1 MLSKMN
7 FRIVK
12 GSDWT
17 LFLDRDGVINE
28 RNFGGYI
35 TKYEDIIFRPGSL
48 ESIAILRSYFKRII
62 VVTNQQCVAKGLI
75 SESELDMIHEK
86 MCNDIKKAGGYIDEV
101 LVAKELKNQFPFHR
115 KPNSTMALMAKDQF
129 EDIQFEKSMMVGDT
143 DSDIEFGKNLGM
155 KTVLVKSAEKTT
167 LKADIEINDLINL
180 CDYLES

>member
-101 LVAKELKNQFPFHR
+101 LVAKE
-115 KPNSTMALMAKDQF
+115 
-129 EDIQFEKSMMVGDT
+129 I
-143 DSDIEFGKNLGM
+143 
-155 KTVLVKSAEKTT
+155 
-167 LKADIEINDLINL
+167 
-180 CDYLES
+180 